1 QWWLVT
7 TRPSG
12 ETKEAVQ
19 KPRPTT
25 APRGYSVSCARSP
38 GSRSRPRALSWTSR
52 SGSWAGCHMPSSAR
66 AAADRASARQ
76 SRPVFGRMGRVPEE
90 WDGIQGKRIMAVIP
104 ASRRSGGAQ
113 RFLQHDEIQVVAA
126 RDAEAF
132 VAVGKRM
139 RFAAAPEAAPPVPCD
154 QAVAQP
160 DDLHAQAAAAEDLA
174 RKALGLG
181 QDAVANPP
189 ALPARVDGKQAE
201 PGSAAIAFQVA
212 AAQQGAAGLLG
223 QQDALPFAEHGQDA
237 FTVGPLAIEEVGLG
251 GPAGPAGLAAV
262 GGLREGD
269 DGVRV
274 GRRGP

>member
-1 QWWLVT
+1 
-7 TRPSG
+7 
-12 ETKEAVQ
+12 
-19 KPRPTT
+19 
-25 APRGYSVSCARSP
+25 
-38 GSRSRPRALSWTSR
+38 
-52 SGSWAGCHMPSSAR
+52 
-66 AAADRASARQ
+66 
-76 SRPVFGRMGRVPEE
+76 
-90 WDGIQGKRIMAVIP
+90 
-104 ASRRSGGAQ
+104 
-113 RFLQHDEIQVVAA
+113 IQVVAA

-274 GRRGP
+274 GRRGPAEMQFGGRGGGQAGTIVPTQASSSRARPSALTSRSTSASSL